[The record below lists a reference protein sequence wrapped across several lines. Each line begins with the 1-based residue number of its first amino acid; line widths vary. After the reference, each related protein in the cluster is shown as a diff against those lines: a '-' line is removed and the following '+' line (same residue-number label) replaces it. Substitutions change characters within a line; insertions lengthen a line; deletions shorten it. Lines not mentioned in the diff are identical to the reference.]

1 MGHLLLEGQTLT
13 VYMNSPPP
21 LHPCSSLFSLSQVAS
36 LAVSVDIL
44 VGGRAAVGAMRLA
57 PLANATGGAVLLLE
71 DFGEPFVSNASAA
84 VRRSGGASGR
94 GALLSV
100 RASQGVAC
108 TRVIGAAE
116 AMSLEAAAAAT
127 APSLP
132 VLTGDGEIN
141 LPTEDTSDVFRL
153 KSTDPS
159 QVRLL

>member
-1 MGHLLLEGQTLT
+1 M
-13 VYMNSPPP
+13 
-21 LHPCSSLFSLSQVAS
+21 
-36 LAVSVDIL
+36 SVDIL

-71 DFGEPFVSNASAA
+71 DFGETFVSNASAA
-84 VRRSGGASGR
+84 VRRSGGAAGH

-116 AMSLEAAAAAT
+116 VMSSEAAVAATT

-141 LPTEDTSDVFRL
+141 LPTGDNSDVFRL

-159 QVRLL
+159 QVCLLYKPTRPLLWSQSKSSSFPL